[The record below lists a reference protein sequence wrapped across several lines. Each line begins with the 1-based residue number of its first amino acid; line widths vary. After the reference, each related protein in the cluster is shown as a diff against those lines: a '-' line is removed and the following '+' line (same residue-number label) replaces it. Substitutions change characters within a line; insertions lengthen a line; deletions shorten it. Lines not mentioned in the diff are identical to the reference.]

1 MDQVESNLEQ
11 KIRTIEYSFSTYS
24 TTKSFQSVINKSLDH
39 SSYRDVKDVNTE
51 LSYISVMG
59 IENTDYGLV
68 NLKRNWEIT
77 DGSLKQVSKT
87 KKKALLQLMTKS
99 NAQLFWRVHNN
110 GIQML
115 VSLPFFE
122 SERKALGTAD
132 IKKSTIENIISDK
145 NASYLGI
152 ISADDHVLFQNK
164 NLINASLRKKLQTNL
179 QNNAKGRIQD
189 AAGNVYVYSQSS
201 YNNWIYVTRLDH
213 SQVVAQV
220 STLAIA
226 LMIISLL
233 MLVMLY
239 AVAYLIADHSTKPIR
254 EIRNHLAVPATTT
267 ATTKEEIGQILGGI
281 DKIVSENEILNRT
294 IDYQK
299 PELENLFILNLYR
312 DYVPEEEIPKRLKQF
327 GYTQITSKQ
336 FVTILIQIDD
346 YGNHTFNANDILLMA
361 IENIVATLV
370 PAPQRFKPVLVNKDT
385 QATTLFFAAA
395 DNPKKEVLQY
405 CNQIQQAAFKYLK
418 IKISLGISNLYTDLK
433 DSKNSVDN
441 AKEAL
446 HFRIN
451 LGEESIIFYDEIA
464 AGLNQA
470 AIIKYPQSKQEMMD
484 AIRAGDKAA
493 IEELFPKVVHE
504 IFVENTNPLSLKTSI
519 LRLVGDIIQL
529 GQLLGL
535 NFELS
540 HDIRYIYYNVI
551 TIDNQNQ
558 LTQMLY
564 TSLVDPIVNRTS
576 DRNNNDLQSLSDQI
590 IQIVRTRYDE
600 DISLDIIADELH
612 YNANYLSS
620 VFKKEF
626 GTNFSDYLQNYRI
639 EISKK
644 WLVETGMTVKDISNK
659 LCYNNSQNFIR
670 FFKKHEGITPGAYR
684 HRYKLS

>member
-164 NLINASLRKKLQTNL
+164 DLINASLRKKLQTNL
-179 QNNAKGRIQD
+179 QNNANGRIQD
-189 AAGNVYVYSQSS
+189 TAGNVYVYSQSS

-254 EIRNHLAVPATTT
+254 EIRDHLAVPATTT

-361 IENIVATLV
+361 IENIVATLI